1 MYSRSSQAACATA
14 AALTLRL
21 QMLAL
26 LPDHLQLCVYL
37 SAGEGGST
45 VLDACDLCRL
55 ERVSRQFRE
64 PRAEPLLS
72 GSCCRSH
79 DCGHAEAEAPAA
91 AVAGRAAPPPS
102 PSTTTCVSLAESA
115 ADTQLR
121 RHSEGWR
128 VELREGESRKY
139 LLHALEHRLWA
150 LPTVAVCPPP
160 PPPPPLPPSP
170 FLGFP
175 RKTTRC
181 IWPPP
186 PPPPPPPPCPP
197 FALRR
202 QTQPGEVAP
211 PPPPASAFPLSHLL
225 ACAAKLSRLKLTPG
239 GGATACRLA
248 GRTRSWWW
256 AHRGS
261 GGGGS
266 SSSSCGAS
274 VRMPPVS
281 SVASD
286 VVALHRPT
294 DGSWHRLGHVPAAGS
309 GRG

>member
-1 MYSRSSQAACATA
+1 
-14 AALTLRL
+14 
-21 QMLAL
+21 MLAL

-37 SAGEGGST
+37 SAGEGGSP

-55 ERVSRQFRE
+55 EHVSRQFRE

-72 GSCCRSH
+72 GSCRQNH

-91 AVAGRAAPPPS
+91 AAAAGRAAPPPS

-115 ADTQLR
+115 ADTLLR

-160 PPPPPLPPSP
+160 PPP
-170 FLGFP
+170 
-175 RKTTRC
+175 
-181 IWPPP
+181 
-186 PPPPPPPPCPP
+186 
-197 FALRR
+197 
-202 QTQPGEVAP
+202 
-211 PPPPASAFPLSHLL
+211 ASAFPLSHLL
-225 ACAAKLSRLKLTPG
+225 CAFETQPIEVDSR

-248 GRTRSWWW
+248 VRTRSWWW
-256 AHRGS
+256 AHRRS
-261 GGGGS
+261 GGGGD

-281 SVASD
+281 FVASD